1 MVFIFKYDL
10 RLDLGI
16 MRAEE
21 LLEVKES
28 NLNVGGGLKK
38 IAKLLV
44 ENENTTVI
52 GMLETVGLHVLV
64 NRLGYSAA
72 RDELTL
78 RKSQESTELLGN
90 LLLTVETVVLSTL
103 GGLLSVR
110 IVELSLDLSDNL
122 GERLKFITESG
133 NLDKAFITVAR
144 GFSRHYTLHM
154 QFVFKC
160 VDIISR

>member
-10 RLDLGI
+10 RLDLGV

-21 LLEVKES
+21 LLKVKES
-28 NLNVGGGLKK
+28 NLNVGRGLKK
-38 IAKLLV
+38 ITKLLV

-52 GMLETVGLHVLV
+52 GVLETVGLDVLV

-78 RKSQESTELLGN
+78 GKAQES
-90 LLLTVETVVLSTL
+90 VEPVVLGAL

-122 GERLKFITESG
+122 GERLKFITKSG
-133 NLDKAFITVAR
+133 NLGKAFITVAR